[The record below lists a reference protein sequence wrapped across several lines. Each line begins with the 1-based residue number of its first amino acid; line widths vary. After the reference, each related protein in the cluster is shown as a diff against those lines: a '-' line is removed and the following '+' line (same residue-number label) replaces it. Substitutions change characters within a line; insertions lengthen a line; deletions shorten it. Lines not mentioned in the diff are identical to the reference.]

1 MFCGSQVPTATC
13 GTLVEHVWNRNSA
26 TSALLEWNSAGVPNL
41 GSDLSR
47 SAGVHEACRVRSA
60 GQTPVAIRARREQQR
75 QPRTCVD
82 SGRPHMIADLNPY
95 SQFNLVADMLATA
108 DVIRT
113 FDPSVVDSTA
123 AEIAST
129 GRLLLT
135 GEGSSRLFPA
145 KGAIMHSR
153 QQGWPCVLHTEA
165 GRQSQQYALK
175 DWSVLGMSNSGRT
188 AEVIR
193 LFTGLKEAGHPSRYS
208 LTAMADSPLEALA
221 ARGHVLRCG
230 KEGAVAATKSVV
242 EQALFCRA
250 LVEAIAGQK
259 TLKGRLSGLADD
271 FRAALTLPIDP
282 MITDRLTKAGTIYFA
297 GRNDGVSEEL
307 TLKTNEI
314 TRKRSDFLEGTYA
327 VHGIEEIMQGD
338 DVVVWID
345 PYPESEQKFHDV
357 LIKGVGLSV
366 VAIAS
371 RPTMFPTILVPD
383 AGDLSGFVQLA
394 AGWNLLVETGMKL
407 GINVDKPQRARKVG
421 NEFTG

>member
-1 MFCGSQVPTATC
+1 
-13 GTLVEHVWNRNSA
+13 
-26 TSALLEWNSAGVPNL
+26 
-41 GSDLSR
+41 
-47 SAGVHEACRVRSA
+47 
-60 GQTPVAIRARREQQR
+60 
-75 QPRTCVD
+75 
-82 SGRPHMIADLNPY
+82 MIADREPY
-95 SQFNLVADMLATA
+95 SKFNLVVDMLAAT

-113 FDPSVVDSTA
+113 FDPGVVNQTA
-123 AEIAST
+123 AEIAAT

-145 KGAIMHSR
+145 KSAIMQSR

-165 GRQSQQYALK
+165 GRQSQQYSLGG
-175 DWSVLGMSNSGRT
+175 WSVLGMSNSGRT

-193 LFTGLKEAGHPSRYS
+193 LFNGLKESGHASRYS
-208 LTAMADSPLEALA
+208 LTAMPDSPLEALA
-221 ARGHVLRCG
+221 ARGHVLTCG

-250 LVEAIAGQK
+250 LVEAIAGQQ
-259 TLKGRLSGLADD
+259 TLSGRLASLADQV
-271 FRAALTLPIDP
+271 RSALVAPIDP
-282 MITDRLTKAGTIYFA
+282 QITDTLSRAGTIYFA
-297 GRNDGVSEEL
+297 GRNDGVAEEL

-327 VHGIEEIMQGD
+327 VHGIEEIMQPD
-338 DVVVWID
+338 DAVVWID

-357 LIKGVGLSV
+357 LVKGVGLTV
-366 VAIAS
+366 IAVSS
-371 RPTMFPTILVPD
+371 RPTLFPTVIIPD

-394 AGWNLLVETGMKL
+394 AGWNLLVEAGMSL